1 MSLLGCQLGI
11 PKDGETNGSR
21 RSRLFHGCAMGIS
34 EKHGSF
40 LMNMTAKN
48 TKHSMTLGLEGD
60 GWLLR
65 GIESDSLALRAA

>member
-1 MSLLGCQLGI
+1 
-11 PKDGETNGSR
+11 
-21 RSRLFHGCAMGIS
+21 MGIS

-48 TKHSMTLGLEGD
+48 TKHSMRLGLEGD